1 MTYANFCCTMQAVE
15 RHLSSNDANNTEKLR
30 VLTAALNAYVRIRT
44 ADLALSSTKADS
56 LAQLLFM

>member
-1 MTYANFCCTMQAVE
+1 MQAVE
-15 RHLSSNDANNTEKLR
+15 RYLSCDDANSTEKLR

-44 ADLALSSTKADS
+44 ADVALSSVKADS

>member
-1 MTYANFCCTMQAVE
+1 MQAVE

>member
-1 MTYANFCCTMQAVE
+1 LQAVE
-15 RHLSSNDANNTEKLR
+15 RHLISNDANSTEKLR

-44 ADLALSSTKADS
+44 ADLTLSSTKADT

>member
-1 MTYANFCCTMQAVE
+1 MQAVE
-15 RHLSSNDANNTEKLR
+15 RHLISSDANNTEKLR

-44 ADLALSSTKADS
+44 ADHELSSVKADS